1 MKYLWRISPLCLGLL
16 LAVSCSTTR
25 ILAEGEQRLESNKI
39 IVTNDKRFLTSE
51 LTPYLKQPAAGWSP
65 SLCIYNWQDGK
76 GKGWDNFVKKLGKA
90 PVIYDST
97 MVLSSMVNIS
107 DHLDYIGYYNSRI
120 IPEITSKNKKVKVTY
135 KVTLGKRYPISAISY
150 DLPMQHDLIK
160 DFYADTTNC
169 SVKKGDFLSAD
180 ALEKESVRSCSALR
194 NKGYYDF
201 SKNYFFF
208 EADTL
213 SSPGNALLNVSIK
226 EHTRNEKDDVQRT
239 FEKYTFGNVT
249 ATYPDKLKFRSKVL
263 QDLNGIHSGDL
274 YSERAINNTYS
285 RFNSL
290 NLFSAVSLH
299 LTPREN
305 EPVVDCDIQLQ
316 KGKIQG
322 FKIGLE
328 ASINSNALFGIS
340 PQISYFNKNIFHGG
354 EILNVSLQSNHQ
366 LKFKDSNI
374 KSNEVS
380 VTASLILPRFIPFP
394 TRMFKGPNLPQ
405 TKISLAYNFQKRP
418 EYTKNQATATYGY
431 TGNVKRNLA
440 YSFNILSLNFVRLP
454 YLDAEFAKSMEK
466 NPFLANAYKDHLD
479 MGMNGTLYYSSAGP
493 NTNPKFDYWYGR
505 LQVDLSGNFLGI
517 FKSAMKKDATG
528 AGMIL
533 NIPYSQY
540 VRAEAQIGKT
550 FVWGKKQNQ
559 SFAMRFM
566 AGIGHAYGNSVS
578 LPFEK
583 HFYGGGANSLR
594 GWVARTVGPGTS
606 AMNTDFVIPNQTA
619 DMKLEANIEYRFPI
633 FWKIAGAVFV
643 DAGNIWNVG
652 NSQSGEE
659 DGSLFRFSTLG
670 ESIAAN
676 WGLGIR
682 ADLNFLILRVDW
694 GMRFH
699 DPARTDNKWVGPEGW
714 FKDSYAVQF
723 GVGYP
728 F

>member
-1 MKYLWRISPLCLGLL
+1 MKDLRCITILGLGAL
-16 LAVSCSTTR
+16 FLVSCSTTR
-25 ILAEGEQRLESNKI
+25 ILAEDELRLESNKI
-39 IVTNDKRFLTSE
+39 IVTNSKKFLTSE
-51 LTPYLKQPAAGWSP
+51 LTPYLKQPANGWTP

-97 MVLSSMVNIS
+97 MVLSSLVNIS
-107 DHLDYIGYYNSRI
+107 DHLDYIGYYNSKVV
-120 IPEITSKNKKVKVTY
+120 PEITTKKKKVKVTY
-135 KVTLGKRYPISAISY
+135 KVTLGKRYPITSINY
-150 DLPMQHDLIK
+150 DLPLQHDLIK

-169 SVKKGDFLSAD
+169 LVKKGDFLSAD
-180 ALEKESVRSCSALR
+180 ALERESIRSCVALR

-213 SSPGNALLNVSIK
+213 SSPGNALLNIEIK
-226 EHTRNEKDDVQRT
+226 EHTRNESDEIQRT
-239 FEKYTFGNVT
+239 FEKYSFGSVT
-249 ATYPDKLKFRSKVL
+249 ASYPENLKFRSKVL
-263 QDLNGIHSGDL
+263 KDLNVIHQDDL
-274 YSERAINNTYS
+274 YSEKAINTTYS
-285 RFNSL
+285 RFSSL
-290 NLFSAVSLH
+290 SLFSATSIH
-299 LTPREN
+299 LTPRED

-340 PQISYFNKNIFHGG
+340 PQISYFNKNIFNGG

-366 LKFKDSNI
+366 LKFNDNNVR
-374 KSNEVS
+374 SNEVS

-394 TRMFKGPNLPQ
+394 TRMFSGPNLPQ

-418 EYTKNQATATYGY
+418 EYTKNQATVTYGY
-431 TGNVKRNLA
+431 TGNGNRNLA
-440 YSFNILSLNFVRLP
+440 YQFNILSFNYVRLP
-454 YLDAEFAKSMEK
+454 YLDTDFAKSIEK
-466 NPFLANAYKDHLD
+466 NPFLSNAYKDHLD
-479 MGMNGTLYYSSAGP
+479 MGMNGTLFYNSAGS
-493 NTNPKFDYWYGR
+493 NANPKFDYWYGR
-505 LQVDLSGNFLGI
+505 LQMDVSGNFLSF
-517 FKSAMKKDATG
+517 FKSAMQKDATG
-528 AGMIL
+528 AGL
-533 NIPYSQY
+533 VFNVPYSQY
-540 VRAEAQIGKT
+540 VRAEGQIGKT

-606 AMNTDFVIPNQTA
+606 PMNTDFVIPNQSA
-619 DMKLEANIEYRFPI
+619 DMKMEANIEYRFPI

-652 NSQSGEE
+652 SPEEGE
-659 DGSLFRFSTLG
+659 DDSSFFKFSTLG

-676 WGLGIR
+676 WGVGIR
-682 ADLNFLILRVDW
+682 ADLNFLVLRVDW

-699 DPARTDNKWVGPEGW
+699 DPARKENKWVGPYGW
-714 FKDSYAVQF
+714 VNDGYAVQF